1 MTLNE
6 FISRLEELRIYGDD
20 ITVEVNSNEYFDL
33 GYDIRDNIIYI
44 ES

>member
-6 FISRLEELRIYGDD
+6 LIERLEELRIYGD
-20 ITVEVNSNEYFDL
+20 ITVEVNSDEYFDL
-33 GYDIRDNIIYI
+33 GYDSRDNIIYI

>member
-6 FISRLEELRIYGDD
+6 LIERLEELREYGDD
-20 ITVEVNSNEYFDL
+20 TTVEVNDNEYFDL
-33 GYDIRDNIIYI
+33 GYDSRDNIIYI

>member
-6 FISRLEELRIYGDD
+6 LIERLEELRIYGD
-20 ITVEVNSNEYFDL
+20 ITVEVNSDEYFDI
-33 GYDIRDNIIYI
+33 GYDNQDDVIYI

>member
-6 FISRLEELRIYGDD
+6 LIERLKDLRVYGD
-20 ITVEVNSNEYFDL
+20 IIVEVNGYEYFGL
-33 GYDIRDNIIYI
+33 GYDSIDNIIYI